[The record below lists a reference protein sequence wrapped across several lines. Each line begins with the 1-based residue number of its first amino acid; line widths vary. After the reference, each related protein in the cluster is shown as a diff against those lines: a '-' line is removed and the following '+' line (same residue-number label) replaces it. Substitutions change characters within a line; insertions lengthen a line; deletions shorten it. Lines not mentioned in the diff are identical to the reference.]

1 MERLKLRS
9 CWNTRTAARKRGSL
23 ICTDG
28 RDLCG
33 IFFKDNSEGHP
44 GKLLIRKAEIRHRPR
59 LHHGLHGGFL
69 HHGHPPAGR
78 AGGNGMGGASL
89 GTEVDAGWLS
99 L

>member
-1 MERLKLRS
+1 M
-9 CWNTRTAARKRGSL
+9 G
-23 ICTDG
+23 G
-28 RDLCG
+28 QHG
-33 IFFKDNSEGHP
+33 IFFKDNSEGHA
-44 GKLLIRKAEIRHRPR
+44 GKLLIGEAEICYRPH
-59 LHHGLHGGFL
+59 LYHGLHGGFL

>member
-1 MERLKLRS
+1 MAYFSRTIAKITPENFSSERLKSVTVRV
-9 CWNTRTAARKRGSL
+9 CITD
-23 ICTDG
+23 CT
-28 RDLCG
+28 
-33 IFFKDNSEGHP
+33 
-44 GKLLIRKAEIRHRPR
+44 
-59 LHHGLHGGFL
+59 GGFL

>member
-1 MERLKLRS
+1 M
-9 CWNTRTAARKRGSL
+9 G
-23 ICTDG
+23 G
-28 RDLCG
+28 QHG
-33 IFFKDNSEGHP
+33 IFFKDNRKDYP

-59 LHHGLHGGFL
+59 LHHRLHGRIL
-69 HHGHPPAGR
+69 HHGPPPAGR